1 MIKKRAFVLLISFLL
16 LLAVFVGST
25 QAGGDNNQNTHGEDG
40 NYEDNNNNPYGD
52 DDFPGDDSQERNGV
66 VWP

>member
-1 MIKKRAFVLLISFLL
+1 MNKRI
-16 LLAVFVGST
+16 LAVMLGFLILLTIGIGGS

-40 NYEDNNNNPYGD
+40 NYEQNNNNPFGD
-52 DDFPGDDSQERNGV
+52 DEFPGDDSQQRNGV